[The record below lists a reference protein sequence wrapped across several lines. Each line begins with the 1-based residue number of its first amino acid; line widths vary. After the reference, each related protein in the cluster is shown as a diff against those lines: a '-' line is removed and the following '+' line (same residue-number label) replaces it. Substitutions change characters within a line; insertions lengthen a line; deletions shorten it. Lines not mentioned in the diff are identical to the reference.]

1 MLHLLAN
8 RVANALCVRPHQ
20 AAALR
25 LFEIK
30 CAWFTEQREKIERPG
45 EPARS
50 NVVNYSE
57 LARRE
62 DFTANS
68 RSWLDHA
75 VSLDLEGREIGV
87 PHHRWRR
94 VKPPKPLETERCL

>member
-1 MLHLLAN
+1 M
-8 RVANALCVRPHQ
+8 RSPSQ

-50 NVVNYSE
+50 NVVNLVDALPVSG
-57 LARRE
+57 
-62 DFTANS
+62 S
-68 RSWLDHA
+68 RSPI
-75 VSLDLEGREIGV
+75 SR
-87 PHHRWRR
+87 
-94 VKPPKPLETERCL
+94 

>member
-1 MLHLLAN
+1 MHPAQQPAETHSDYGSGVGLSLDGPASDHIRRQN
-8 RVANALCVRPHQ
+8 RREFPG
-20 AAALR
+20 LR
-25 LFEIK
+25 HGS
-30 CAWFTEQREKIERPG
+30 P
-45 EPARS
+45 
-50 NVVNYSE
+50 
-57 LARRE
+57 RRE

-94 VKPPKPLETERCL
+94 VKLPKPLQTEKRL

>member
-1 MLHLLAN
+1 MSFGTTPPRGHPDRA
-8 RVANALCVRPHQ
+8 ANA
-20 AAALR
+20 
-25 LFEIK
+25 E
-30 CAWFTEQREKIERPG
+30 AWSCGWQ
-45 EPARS
+45 S
-50 NVVNYSE
+50 HYSE

-94 VKPPKPLETERCL
+94 VKLPKPLQTEKRL

>member
-50 NVVNYSE
+50 NVVNLVDALPVSG
-57 LARRE
+57 
-62 DFTANS
+62 S
-68 RSWLDHA
+68 RSPI
-75 VSLDLEGREIGV
+75 SR
-87 PHHRWRR
+87 
-94 VKPPKPLETERCL
+94 